1 MSKSNATILSAA
13 SAVPVFKKDR
23 EETHT
28 FLEEMKEHLK
38 TLCAERDLVYPRAG
52 RGRTGLLLNLTYAL
66 HFRLKGLTPLQGAE
80 EYADKQTGHVLQPIA
95 QPAAGCVA

>member
-28 FLEEMKEHLK
+28 FLEEMKDHLK
-38 TLCAERDLVYPRAG
+38 TLCAERNLVYPRAG
-52 RGRTGLLLNLTYAL
+52 RGRTGLMPNLTYAL
-66 HFRLKGLTPLQGAE
+66 HFRLKGLTPVQAAE
-80 EYADKQTGHVLQPIA
+80 KYVHAQTGHVLQPIA